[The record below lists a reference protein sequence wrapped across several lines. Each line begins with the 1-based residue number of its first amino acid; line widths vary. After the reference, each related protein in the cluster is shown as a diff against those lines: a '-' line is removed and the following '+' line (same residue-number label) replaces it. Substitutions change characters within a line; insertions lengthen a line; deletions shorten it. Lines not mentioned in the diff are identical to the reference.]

1 MYFLFYLGFFIVCIF
16 LIFLHLLFLCMCVC
30 TWVYIHALQHIKAHE
45 GQKSC
50 KVLLELEL
58 QIALSQNER
67 AESHT
72 WLLCK
77 RSKHSIC

>member
-30 TWVYIHALQHIKAHE
+30 AWVYIHALQHIEAHK

-67 AESHT
+67 AETHT

-77 RSKHSIC
+77 SSKHSIC